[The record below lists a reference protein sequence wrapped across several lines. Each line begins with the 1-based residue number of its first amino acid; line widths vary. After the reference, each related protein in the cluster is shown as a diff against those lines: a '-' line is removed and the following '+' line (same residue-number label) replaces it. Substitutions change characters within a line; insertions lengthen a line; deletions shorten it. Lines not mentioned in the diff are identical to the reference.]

1 MGALQKINHY
11 RRNLMNALT
20 RNIGSK
26 SQPAGMLK
34 NSVKQVLVSRPNHRL
49 GNMLMVTPLVQEIEN
64 TFPGAKVDIFG
75 KGFVATELFKNYSSV
90 DRLLLLPK
98 KHFKQLGNYLLMW
111 TKLKTRRYDL
121 VINVASSSSSG
132 RLSTQF
138 SNGRVKMFN
147 DRDEA
152 LHNLYKDYGHMA
164 KEPVYNLRKF
174 LGTPAAKLAEIP
186 IPTLNIKLSADE
198 LEKGRQQLLQITKND
213 KPTLAIY
220 TFATGH
226 KCYSPE
232 WWHSFYNRLLKEFP
246 NYNIVE
252 ILPVEN
258 VSQIDFKAPSF
269 YSKDLRLIAAFI
281 ANTEMF
287 IGGDSGMMHLAST
300 SQKPVA
306 GLFSVSNMDGYQP
319 YGNHSRG
326 INTNNTH
333 LEEQM
338 RIIREILSDAEN
350 AGQEFVKHA

>member
-1 MGALQKINHY
+1 
-11 RRNLMNALT
+11 MNVLT
-20 RNIGSK
+20 RNIGSQG
-26 SQPAGMLK
+26 QPAGMLK
-34 NSVKQVLVSRPNHRL
+34 NSAVKHILVSRPNHRL

-64 TFPGAKVDIFG
+64 TFPGAKIDIFG
-75 KGFVATELFKNYSSV
+75 KGFVATELFKNYPAV

-98 KHFKQLGNYLLMW
+98 KHFKQLGKYLLMW
-111 TKLKTRRYDL
+111 AKLKTRKYDL

-152 LHNLYKDYGHMA
+152 LQTLYKDYGHMA

-174 LGTPAAKLAEIP
+174 LGMPAQELGDTP
-186 IPTLNIKLSADE
+186 IPTLNIRLTAEE
-198 LEKGRQQLLQITKND
+198 LETGRQQLQQITKND
-213 KPTLAIY
+213 KPTLGIY

-232 WWHSFYNRLLKEFP
+232 WWLLFYNRLINEFP
-246 NYNIVE
+246 NHNIVE

-281 ANTEMF
+281 ANTEIF

-326 INTNNTH
+326 INTYNTN
-333 LEEQM
+333 LEEQI
-338 RIIREILSDAEN
+338 RVIREILTEAEKTGRDSAN
-350 AGQEFVKHA
+350 YTGEE